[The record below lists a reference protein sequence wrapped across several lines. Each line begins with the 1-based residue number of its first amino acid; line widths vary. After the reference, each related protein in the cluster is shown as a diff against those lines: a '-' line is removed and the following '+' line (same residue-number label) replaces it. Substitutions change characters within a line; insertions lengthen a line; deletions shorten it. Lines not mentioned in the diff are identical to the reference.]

1 VLNPRLSL
9 ELVALLRKYGIR
21 FRVPMDL
28 RDLCYNRELLVT
40 DNEGLEYITE
50 NKVSIEPCADVLTVN
65 SAEEVYS
72 VLLSRIIGTSSP
84 ISVGIDLGKRIAYA
98 VLAGRRLLTCDYVD
112 RVEEI
117 RIIIEKLN
125 ALKPRIILL
134 GIGAEYLRELP
145 AEISSI
151 IESGRV
157 AATYIIEEEKT
168 NRSIIPKL
176 AGVEVNDLHEDLKAA
191 IAIAIKVYEKYILA
205 QGLR

>member
-1 VLNPRLSL
+1 MLNPRLSL

>member
-1 VLNPRLSL
+1 MNPRLSL

>member
-1 VLNPRLSL
+1 MLNPRLSL

-50 NKVSIEPCADVLTVN
+50 NKVSIEPCVDVLTVN

-134 GIGAEYLRELP
+134 GIGAEYLGELP